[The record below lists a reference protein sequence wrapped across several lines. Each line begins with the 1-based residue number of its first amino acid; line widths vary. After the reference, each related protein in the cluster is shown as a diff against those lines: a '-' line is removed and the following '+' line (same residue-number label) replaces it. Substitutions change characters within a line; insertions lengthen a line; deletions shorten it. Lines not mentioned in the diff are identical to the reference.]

1 MVGLAGAQ
9 TSSSNNTFG
18 SSAGYLKIL
27 PDLGYILVFYT
38 DKQDKF
44 WPTKFLIIFKNSTSL
59 EVELIN
65 GLGRESVIILRNE
78 EASNYLKSHQINLDK
93 LDEIFKHQYCR

>member
-9 TSSSNNTFG
+9 TSLNNNTFG

-44 WPTKFLIIFKNSTSL
+44 WPTKFLIIFKKPMSL

-65 GLGRESVIILRNE
+65 GVGRESVVILRDE
-78 EASNYLKSHQINLDK
+78 EAANYLKNHQINLDK